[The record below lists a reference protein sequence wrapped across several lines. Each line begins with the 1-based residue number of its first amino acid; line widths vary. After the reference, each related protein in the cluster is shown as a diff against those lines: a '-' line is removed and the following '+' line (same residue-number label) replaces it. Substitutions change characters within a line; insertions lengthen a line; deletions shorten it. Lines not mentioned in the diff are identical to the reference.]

1 MVESKYWD
9 CQVSQYRKNEKGAL
23 KLGCIRR
30 ILIKD
35 SRKNNS
41 LMPMGTLIKS
51 LGDGFISNF
60 STSVTE
66 VDKKE
71 SEILISLKN
80 LEIKRINI
88 SD

>member
-1 MVESKYWD
+1 MASSKYWYSE
-9 CQVSQYRKNEKGAL
+9 VLQYGKNEKGAL
-23 KLGCIRR
+23 KLRCIRR

-41 LMPMGTLIKS
+41 LMPMGTLIKA

-66 VDKKE
+66 VNE
-71 SEILISLKN
+71 EQAELLVSLNIVEKVS
-80 LEIKRINI
+80 I